1 MTKMKRIAP
10 KVSSMQRSEPQPE
23 SMGDT
28 IVPPE
33 PSARV
38 TRTWRLAS
46 MPDESLR
53 VAQEA

>member
-1 MTKMKRIAP
+1 
-10 KVSSMQRSEPQPE
+10 MQRSEPQPE

-38 TRTWRLAS
+38 TRTWDAH
-46 MPDESLR
+46 DATLR
-53 VAQEA
+53 VLAGAQEA